1 MILLSIAHVIKYVLI
16 LLHFL
21 NISQLSEHFYFLK
34 KCISYVIHENA
45 GIKKNQKHIISYMFF

>member
-21 NISQLSEHFYFLK
+21 NISQLSEQLYFLK
-34 KCISYVIHENA
+34 KM
-45 GIKKNQKHIISYMFF
+45 YMYFKCYS